1 MRQILHKATR
11 AFQVPLSRLSI
22 SKLEYAPFFCH
33 LIEPRLLSICM
44 VPGGTAPPLDPLG
57 SVALLF
63 SLQTSAYL
71 PPLVAVL

>member
-11 AFQVPLSRLSI
+11 AFQVPLSHLSI
-22 SKLEYAPFFCH
+22 SELEYAPFCH
-33 LIEPRLLSICM
+33 LLEPRLLSICM

-57 SVALLF
+57 SAALLF

-71 PPLVAVL
+71 PPPVAVL